1 MLVGE
6 GQFRSSWNDNLEE
19 KFTIL
24 TKLMILKLSENFLF
38 FYKIGVSLLYHV
50 VLVSA
55 VQH

>member
-6 GQFRSSWNDNLEE
+6 GQFRSMWNDNLEE